1 MKKLWLFTLSTFI
14 ALTIAFYSKHPL
26 SMYSGQGNPA
36 WKTFE
41 KKSNNLISG
50 HTATVTEL
58 AAARIPLAKREIAHD
73 KNQYSDSFSAQK
85 RNMNYQYREDRI
97 LIGDVQK
104 NNYQD
109 ESVELEMINRPSSN
123 WKDLLGNDLIRFQY
137 EDTKV
142 MIKEEYS
149 VIKIQSGRG
158 LYAEQVLVTFF
169 SKNGNTSSYRA
180 LVDAESGQIIETWDK
195 TIHDNVRSSTPKF
208 TLPAEN
214 NSGIIAR

>member
-1 MKKLWLFTLSTFI
+1 MKKIWLFTFSTFI

-26 SMYSGQGNPA
+26 SMYSDQVTPA

-41 KKSNNLISG
+41 KKSNNTISG
-50 HTATVTEL
+50 HIATGAEL

-73 KNQYSDSFSAQK
+73 KNASDQMRSQK
-85 RNMNYQYREDRI
+85 RSMNYQYRENRI

-109 ESVELEMINRPSSN
+109 ESVELEMINRPSAD
-123 WKDLLGNDLIRFQY
+123 WKDVLGQDLIRFQY
-137 EDTKV
+137 ENTKV
-142 MIKEEYS
+142 MIKEEFS
-149 VIKIQSGRG
+149 VIKIQSGKG
-158 LYAEQVLVTFF
+158 LYAEQVIITYF

-180 LVDAESGQIIETWDK
+180 LVDSESGQIIETWDK
-195 TIHDNVRSSTPKF
+195 TIHDHVRTNLPII